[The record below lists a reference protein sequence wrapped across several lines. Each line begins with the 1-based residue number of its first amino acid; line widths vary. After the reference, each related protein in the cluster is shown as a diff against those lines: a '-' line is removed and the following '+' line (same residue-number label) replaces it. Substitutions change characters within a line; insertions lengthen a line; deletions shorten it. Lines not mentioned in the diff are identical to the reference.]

1 VVKGG
6 SAVGEDT
13 SGVVR
18 PVGSINSDG
27 DGLFLE
33 SSQKSR
39 SGFRNIGVT
48 SEGVLGSGDLRL
60 LARVLSSSV
69 GISRVSNN
77 ICVLDVLE
85 GFVHKTTIASRV
97 SGGAV
102 NELLFREVNALSGS
116 TVDDESRLKST
127 SGGESPAWTA
137 RSLVL
142 NSGNVSSGSPVN
154 GGSVNG
160 KIVNG
165 LSGSGSLKSK
175 VGGLE
180 FNWGEVE
187 ELGDS
192 VSSGG
197 VFSNNLEVHGENFHS
212 VVIDSG
218 VSVFLSVGLLE
229 GLPFL
234 LKRRISEVVA
244 LLGSNEVGGGTEE
257 ENSGESEE
265 ESFVHLWEY
274 FY

>member
-127 SGGESPAWTA
+127 SGGESPA
-137 RSLVL
+137 
-142 NSGNVSSGSPVN
+142 
-154 GGSVNG
+154 
-160 KIVNG
+160 
-165 LSGSGSLKSK
+165 
-175 VGGLE
+175 
-180 FNWGEVE
+180 
-187 ELGDS
+187 
-192 VSSGG
+192 
-197 VFSNNLEVHGENFHS
+197 
-212 VVIDSG
+212 
-218 VSVFLSVGLLE
+218 
-229 GLPFL
+229 
-234 LKRRISEVVA
+234 
-244 LLGSNEVGGGTEE
+244 
-257 ENSGESEE
+257 
-265 ESFVHLWEY
+265 
-274 FY
+274 